1 MNKRNGFVI
10 AALVHLILLGVLFLL
25 VVVGS
30 MDYVRTET
38 MEFLDAAFL
47 RGFMITGGIA
57 FLSGVL
63 LFFAV
68 RRVCRS
74 ASPEKKTKNVV
85 ALCFSATAMISF
97 YAFIALLFGVNKD
110 ELTVVYLALAFLWLA
125 STIVSSVM
133 LLISAKKRD
142 GYSAGMAGE

>member
-30 MDYVRTET
+30 MDYARTET

-57 FLSGVL
+57 FLSGLL

-68 RRVCRS
+68 RRVCRP
-74 ASPEKKTKNVV
+74 ASPEKKAKSVV
-85 ALCFSATAMISF
+85 ALCFSATATVSF

-110 ELTVVYLALAFLWLA
+110 ELAVAYLALAFLWLVG
-125 STIVSSVM
+125 TVVGGVM
-133 LLISAKKRD
+133 LLVSGKKT
-142 GYSAGMAGE
+142 